1 MTDLKPLFS
10 LVAISLWIA
19 SAWGQAAPGN
29 CTQFSNANATA
40 FATASAA
47 GTCVGVDNVGTPTI
61 LKVPFSLS
69 AASINNV
76 VTVDGTVYALNASG
90 LQSALQ
96 AVSTSGGG
104 KVVLPS
110 TAPGSAIPMGGTSL
124 TIPSNVCLVGA
135 GSGQTIL
142 QWTSNV
148 NAIVIAKGTTHACV
162 EELQLS
168 FSSSASV
175 SSSGIRIDGDAYCPD
190 CVIANPCRSGGS
202 GAIAKRLNG
211 SWVCN

>member
-1 MTDLKPLFS
+1 
-10 LVAISLWIA
+10 
-19 SAWGQAAPGN
+19 
-29 CTQFSNANATA
+29 
-40 FATASAA
+40 
-47 GTCVGVDNVGTPTI
+47 
-61 LKVPFSLS
+61 
-69 AASINNV
+69 
-76 VTVDGTVYALNASG
+76 
-90 LQSALQ
+90 
-96 AVSTSGGG
+96 
-104 KVVLPS
+104 
-110 TAPGSAIPMGGTSL
+110 MGGTSL

-175 SSSGIRIDGDAYCPD
+175 SSSGIRIDGDAYCSD